1 MSGRNDA
8 RIEIAEQPGNGA
20 HMKVVGVGGAGG
32 NAVNRMIAAQL
43 EGVEFIAIN
52 TDLQALSGSRAPTKV
67 QIGVNLTR
75 GLGAGGDP
83 QIGREAAL
91 EDRETLADILSGADM
106 VFVAAGMGGG
116 TGTGAAPLIAE
127 VAREQGALTVGIATR
142 PFVFEGAIR
151 LEQAEAGIGEL
162 KSHVDTLIVIPNQ
175 RLLAITEK
183 DTTLLDAFKLADEV
197 LLQAT
202 RGISDIIVIPGLINR
217 DFNDVKA
224 VMQGMGDALL
234 GTGVA
239 RGEGRAVE
247 AAERAI
253 RSPLLEDVSIR
264 GARAVLLNISAGPD
278 LKLSEV
284 DGAATVVSDAAGS
297 DAGIFMGAVIREDM
311 GEELSVTVIA
321 TGFGP
326 KEGAPAESP
335 APEPTREELDK
346 PAIERKRPA
355 TLEELRRRRYVDPR
369 VKATQGELEFP
380 AFLRKRLGS

>member
-335 APEPTREELDK
+335 RSRTNA
-346 PAIERKRPA
+346 
-355 TLEELRRRRYVDPR
+355 RRARQ
-369 VKATQGELEFP
+369 AGH
-380 AFLRKRLGS
+380 